1 MNSKF
6 STSCHAFKD
15 SILTLISY
23 ICSIW
28 NHFFFMY
35 IGRST
40 PSLRTLFLEKD
51 VFFIFLKHYELL
63 EFSFNECKVFFTS
76 FFFIFYYSI
85 QLWRL
90 WELSFFLFLSSTS
103 WSLFII
109 ISWIINELINSSK
122 MSYIVRSFAS

>member
-6 STSCHAFKD
+6 ITSCHAFKG

-28 NHFFFMY
+28 NPFFFMY

-51 VFFIFLKHYELL
+51 VFFIFLKLDELL
-63 EFSFNECKVFFTS
+63 KFYFNECKVLSSLLVF
-76 FFFIFYYSI
+76 FYYSI

-103 WSLFII
+103 WWLFII

-122 MSYIVRSFAS
+122 MSYIVRFFTS

>member
-6 STSCHAFKD
+6 ITSCHAFKG

-51 VFFIFLKHYELL
+51 VFFIFLKLDELL
-63 EFSFNECKVFFTS
+63 KFYFNECKVLSSLLVF
-76 FFFIFYYSI
+76 FYYSI